1 MNEKPIPTPT
11 PTASISVAEIIAKSP
26 DPVGA
31 IRALGTMIAK
41 SQMLGPCDREEIG
54 QVCVM
59 VCATENLT
67 VGELFRTYQLSFGK
81 LEKRIHAAM
90 AEFRRAG
97 GTVTWVHDGSDGQQ
111 AEAQFTLN
119 GETITA
125 RCTAEEARKAGWMKN
140 SKWTTEPMV
149 MLRARVTKRGIL
161 ALAPGIFYGE
171 SDPDEYASVALD
183 QRPPAAAT
191 VEAVASAAR
200 PANTVASAS
209 APTPTPTPAPAGVP
223 APAPQASS
231 TTAPR
236 SASAAVLSHDL
247 QEQLVALIRPERLP
261 HAQAWLASVSWL
273 APGQSIEELPEKYAR
288 QIIAK
293 ADAFSGKL
301 DAFIAAQGGAK

>member
-1 MNEKPIPTPT
+1 MNDKPIPTPT

-97 GTVTWVHDGSDGQQ
+97 GTVTWVHDGGDGQQ

-125 RCTAEEARKAGWMKN
+125 RCTVEEARKAGWVKN

-171 SDPDEYASVALD
+171 SDPDEYSSVAIEPG
-183 QRPPAAAT
+183 RAAAAVAEASAPAASRPAT
-191 VEAVASAAR
+191 PAPAAPAR
-200 PANTVASAS
+200 PA
-209 APTPTPTPAPAGVP
+209 PTPQPATTPTPAPVA
-223 APAPQASS
+223 APATQPA
-231 TTAPR
+231 TAGT
-236 SASAAVLSHDL
+236 LSHDL
-247 QEQLVALIRPERLP
+247 QEQLVAIIRPERLP
-261 HAQAWLASVSWL
+261 HAQAWLISVNWL
-273 APGQSIEELPEKYAR
+273 VAGQSIEELPEKYAR

>member
-1 MNEKPIPTPT
+1 MNDTPTPT
-11 PTASISVAEIIAKSP
+11 PTPAASISVAEIIAKSP

-90 AEFRRAG
+90 AEFRKAG
-97 GTVTWVHDGSDGQQ
+97 GTVQWVHDGSDGQR
-111 AEAQFTLN
+111 AEARFRLA
-119 GETITA
+119 GETVTA
-125 RCTAEEARKAGWMKN
+125 SCTVEEARKAGWTKN
-140 SKWTTEPMV
+140 AKWTTEPMV

-171 SDPDEYASVALD
+171 SDPDEYSAVAIEPG
-183 QRPPAAAT
+183 RAAAAV
-191 VEAVASAAR
+191 VE
-200 PANTVASAS
+200 AS
-209 APTPTPTPAPAGVP
+209 APAAPRPAAPAPATPARPTPAPSPQPATTPAATPVATPATQPATAGTLP
-223 APAPQASS
+223 
-231 TTAPR
+231 
-236 SASAAVLSHDL
+236 HDL
-247 QEQLVALIRPERLP
+247 QEQLVAIIRPERLP
-261 HAQAWLASVSWL
+261 HAQAWLVSVNWL
-273 APGQSIEELPEKYAR
+273 TAGQSIEELPEKYAR

-293 ADAFSGKL
+293 ADAFNGKL